1 LQKQTIKKEDLLL
14 MKIWLINH
22 YAVPPQYYPLA
33 RPSLFAKNLIKMG
46 HDVTIIAASTVHN
59 SDKNLIDGKEKIKR
73 ETVDGIPYVYIK
85 CSDYAGNGLKRVI
98 NILEYAF
105 KLPGVCKTLEKPDAI
120 VATSFDPISCY
131 QGIKIANKYG
141 VTGVAEIADLWPET
155 LVEYSGVS
163 RKNPIVLFL
172 KRIEKNIYLK
182 ADSIVYTAA
191 GEYDYI
197 VEQGWQQEI
206 PQEKV
211 TYINNG
217 IDLNL
222 FDYNKNTY
230 TISDEDLNNDSIF
243 KVVYTGSIR
252 RVNNLGG
259 ILDVAKEIRNPK
271 VRFLIWG
278 DGDEL
283 QMLKQRLKDE
293 HITNVVFK
301 GRVEKKYIP
310 YITSNADLN
319 YAHNSASPLF
329 RYGLSFNKIFDYL
342 AAGKPILCDFPSNY
356 NPVIMGNAGIE
367 VDTAAPKDVAHQIE
381 KFVDMDAK
389 CYEDYCEAARK
400 TASEYDFK
408 LLTQKLVDTINRTR
422 N

>member
-1 LQKQTIKKEDLLL
+1 

-155 LVEYSGVS
+155 LVEYGGLS
-163 RKNPIVLFL
+163 RKNPIVVIL
-172 KRIEKNIYLK
+172 KSIEKKIYMK
-182 ADSIVYTAA
+182 ADSIVFTV
-191 GEYDYI
+191 GGGYDSI
-197 VEQGWQQEI
+197 IEQGWQRII
-206 PQEKV
+206 PKEKAA
-211 TYINNG
+211 YINNG
-217 IDLNL
+217 IDLEL
-222 FDYNKNTY
+222 FDYNKENFK
-230 TISDEDLNNDSIF
+230 ISDIDLENENIF
-243 KVVYTGSIR
+243 KVIYTGSIR
-252 RVNNLGG
+252 KVNNLGE
-259 ILDVAKEIRNPK
+259 ILDVAKITTDPR

-283 QMLKQRLKDE
+283 LMLKQRLKNE
-293 HITNVVFK
+293 KITNVVFK

-310 YITSNADLN
+310 YITSKADLN
-319 YAHNSASPLF
+319 YAHNTASSLF
-329 RYGLSFNKIFDYL
+329 RFGLSFNKIFDYL

-356 NPVIMGNAGIE
+356 NPVIERKAGVAVE
-367 VDTAAPKDVAHQIE
+367 SAVPKDIASQIDRFASMN
-381 KFVDMDAK
+381 K
-389 CYEDYCEAARK
+389 EDYDQYCEAARATTK
-400 TASEYDFK
+400 EYDFSVLTEK
-408 LLTQKLVDTINRTR
+408 LISIINRCQEDF
-422 N
+422 